1 MTRRIQ
7 NLVFA
12 TAFALVALAA
22 CGGPTV
28 SPAMDG
34 TSPALPI
41 AARPPIYV
49 RIAPNALRRD
59 AVFGPFVDGLFRKAS
74 VDLPASTGA
83 AALRGV
89 WTRADAVI
97 LTRASDGDHG
107 ALLLEGVPGDVDP
120 ALLGAERGERLFTP
134 APPLVVG
141 ASAYP
146 RFSSEN
152 GLLTVYPGRT
162 WLLGDATDPRTLPPV
177 DGQLLTV
184 LLDGPT
190 LTRKV
195 PRLRIGP
202 LAPLG
207 DGLRSVSIT
216 LGDAPAGTLAN
227 GRALGAVFAYANA
240 ERAASASDVLLRAIA
255 AFRGHGGGLA
265 FLAAARVSSAA
276 DQVVV
281 QLVVDGSALRGVEGA
296 NGPAPSD

>member
-1 MTRRIQ
+1 MD
-7 NLVFA
+7 A
-12 TAFALVALAA
+12 T
-22 CGGPTV
+22 PT
-28 SPAMDG
+28 
-34 TSPALPI
+34 LPVV
-41 AARPPIYV
+41 ARPPIYV

-89 WTRADAVI
+89 WTRADAVV
-97 LTRASDGDHG
+97 LTRAADGDHG

-141 ASAYP
+141 ASTYP
-146 RFSSEN
+146 RFSSAN

-162 WLLGDATDPRTLPPV
+162 WLLGDATDPRAFPQV
-177 DGQLLTV
+177 DGQFSDPALRRAETKLLTV

-207 DGLRSVSIT
+207 EGLQSVSIT
-216 LGDAPAGTLAN
+216 LGDAPAGTLAK
-227 GRALGAVFAYANA
+227 GRALSAVFAYANA
-240 ERAASASDVLLRAIA
+240 ERAAAAADVLVRAVD
-255 AFRGHGGGLA
+255 AFRGHAGGLA
-265 FLAAARVSSAA
+265 FFAAARVSSTG

-281 QLVVDGSALRGVEGA
+281 QLIVDGSALRGVEGA
-296 NGPAPSD
+296 TPAGADATVPSE

>member
-1 MTRRIQ
+1 
-7 NLVFA
+7 
-12 TAFALVALAA
+12 
-22 CGGPTV
+22 
-28 SPAMDG
+28 
-34 TSPALPI
+34 LPV

-49 RIAPNALRRD
+49 WIAPNALRRD

-83 AALRGV
+83 SALRGV
-89 WTRADAVI
+89 WTRADAVV
-97 LTRASDGDHG
+97 LTRAADGDHG

-120 ALLGAERGERLFTP
+120 ALLAAERGERLFTP

-141 ASAYP
+141 ATAYP

-152 GLLTVYPGRT
+152 GMLTVYPGRT

-202 LAPLG
+202 LAPVG
-207 DGLRSVSIT
+207 EGLRSVSIT
-216 LGDAPAGTLAN
+216 LGDAPVGTVAN
-227 GRALGAVFAYANA
+227 GRALTAVFAYGNA
-240 ERAASASDVLLRAIA
+240 ERALAASDVLGRAVA
-255 AFRGHGGGLA
+255 AFRGQSGGLA
-265 FLAAARVSSAA
+265 FLAAAGVSSTG

-281 QLVVDGSALRGVEGA
+281 QLVVDGSALRAVEGA
-296 NGPAPSD
+296 DALAPRE